1 MVSAVFT
8 IQNYLVRSG
17 SLESMRSSKLI
28 TLVTASVLAAA
39 LAGCTPTVNIEAA
52 PLANDPGCAEII
64 VRLPETVGE
73 SQKRMT
79 NAQSTAAWGNP
90 AAVLLRC
97 GLEPVEASTLTCVT
111 AGDIDWLV
119 DDSAKPKYRFITFG
133 TKPATEVVVDSEQMA
148 GVTAL
153 ESLAGAVQN
162 VAASKRCTP

>member
-1 MVSAVFT
+1 
-8 IQNYLVRSG
+8 
-17 SLESMRSSKLI
+17 
-28 TLVTASVLAAA
+28 
-39 LAGCTPTVNIEAA
+39 VNIEAA

-64 VRLPETVGE
+64 VRLPDMLGE
-73 SQKRMT
+73 SKKRAT
-79 NAQSTAAWGNP
+79 NAQSTAAWGEP

-133 TKPATEVVVDSEQMA
+133 ANPATEVIVDSQQMA

-153 ESLAGAVQN
+153 EGLAGAVQN
-162 VAASKRCTP
+162 IEAAKRCTP